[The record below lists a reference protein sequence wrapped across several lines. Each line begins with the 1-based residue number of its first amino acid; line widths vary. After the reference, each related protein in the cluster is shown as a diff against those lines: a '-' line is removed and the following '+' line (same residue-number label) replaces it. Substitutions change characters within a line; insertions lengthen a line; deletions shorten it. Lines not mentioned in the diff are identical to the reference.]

1 MIDLKEIHPLTDF
14 TRNTKMVIGRLKRT
28 KKPMVLTV
36 NGKAE
41 VIVQDATS
49 YQKLL
54 AHIEHLETLQGIRE
68 GLESVRQGKGTE
80 ARKFFAEL
88 RQELGIPEMKTKK

>member
-1 MIDLKEIHPLTDF
+1 MIDLKEIYPLTDF
-14 TRNTKMVIGRLKRT
+14 TRNTKTIIGRLKRT

-68 GLESVRQGKGTE
+68 GLESLRQGTGTE
-80 ARKFFAEL
+80 ARQFFTEL
-88 RQELGIPEMKTKK
+88 RQEFGIPEKKTK

>member
-1 MIDLKEIHPLTDF
+1 MIDVNEIQPLTDF
-14 TRNTKMVIGRLKRT
+14 TRNTKTVIGRLKRT

-41 VIVQDATS
+41 VIVQDAGS

-88 RQELGIPEMKTKK
+88 RQEFGIPEKKAKR